1 MNRTTSFVATGAL
14 VLAGAGAVAFAP
26 AGTAS
31 VLAQSHLVS
40 PRVQQDLGSAAHLQT
55 ASTATEVH
63 VVDVRTTSTTSTR
76 SGSSTR
82 STDAAITTAILH
94 SPLLGVVQPADI
106 AVSDIH
112 FASSDT
118 SWAAALAT
126 PRNGQ
131 TDPAQV
137 VLHKVGA
144 TWQVRDL
151 GTYAV
156 GCGIAPATVRAQ
168 LGLHGAC

>member
-1 MNRTTSFVATGAL
+1 MNGTTSFVATGAL

-31 VLAQSHLVS
+31 VLAQSHMVS
-40 PRVQQDLGSAAHLQT
+40 PRVQQDLGRAAHVQT
-55 ASTATEVH
+55 VSSATEVH
-63 VVDVRTTSTTSTR
+63 LVDVRTSATSTR
-76 SGSSTR
+76 SGSST
-82 STDAAITTAILH
+82 SSADAAITTAILH
-94 SPLLGVVQPADI
+94 SPLLGVVKPTDI

-112 FASSDT
+112 FASSDS

-131 TDPAQV
+131 TDPAQI

-156 GCGIAPATVRAQ
+156 GCGIAPANVRAQ
-168 LGLHGAC
+168 LGLNGAC